1 MTDAAPRGVRAG
13 GGTLGPRYAEAVPA
27 GRDDDALTWDGDD
40 DPTLDVRA
48 AGQTEPAPSAD
59 DVTTLPEGYTAVG
72 KGSETVAAPDSPA
85 EPDARPAETDTRTG
99 ATDHDHDETPPLGNA
114 ALIALGV
121 LGGFSVL
128 FAVGWLIGGLRLQG
142 TAEFL
147 VAPLAYQISLWLAV
161 IAPIVWFATV
171 LLLTRGRRLW
181 VRFAWLVGGIVLL
194 VPWPFIMVGAIGR

>member
-1 MTDAAPRGVRAG
+1 VTALDQGGRLRAASVS
-13 GGTLGPRYAEAVPA
+13 PRYSEGVPT
-27 GRDDDALTWDGDD
+27 GRDDDALSWGED
-40 DPTLDVRA
+40 DPTLDVGSRA
-48 AGQTEPAPSAD
+48 DQPAAD
-59 DVTTLPEGYTAVG
+59 ITQDDSDFRSDTAVLPEGYTAVG
-72 KGSETVAAPDSPA
+72 RGSETVAAADGSAA
-85 EPDARPAETDTRTG
+85 EPKSHSADP
-99 ATDHDHDETPPLGNA
+99 TDHDHDQTPPLGNA

-171 LLLTRGRRLW
+171 LVLTRGRRLW

-194 VPWPFIMVGAIGR
+194 VPWPFIMVGVIGR